1 MHRKGLLGCVDDGR
15 GQRETVQEC
24 LLWLAVARSF
34 FLRLLF
40 GRCVLQKGKG
50 RTVACSVR
58 TVVTYCFVMRELLEL
73 SPRCFYIRRSLGMK
87 LCSAKKKVLTL
98 ECAFIHLWAVRCL
111 RSLSCL
117 YFCLYLHN
125 TRWHMWRLWV
135 RKARKTRW
143 LHTAKRD
150 WMQKDI
156 LHFTYFI
163 SGHNTYFLGIQI
175 MW

>member
-34 FLRLLF
+34 FLLLLF

-87 LCSAKKKVLTL
+87 LCSAKKKGSYT
-98 ECAFIHLWAVRCL
+98 WMCL
-111 RSLSCL
+111 HPSVSCQMFALSQL
-117 YFCLYLHN
+117 CLYLHN

-156 LHFTYFI
+156 LHFTYLI

>member
-15 GQRETVQEC
+15 GERETVQEC
-24 LLWLAVARSF
+24 LLWLAVASSF

-111 RSLSCL
+111 RSLSSVCI
-117 YFCLYLHN
+117 YT
-125 TRWHMWRLWV
+125 TRGDICDGCGSEKPEKHAGCTLRNV
-135 RKARKTRW
+135 TGCRRTSCIS
-143 LHTAKRD
+143 HTSY
-150 WMQKDI
+150 QDI
-156 LHFTYFI
+156 IHIFWAYR
-163 SGHNTYFLGIQI
+163 
-175 MW
+175 